1 MKLKSLL
8 NTIKDQSAKIQI
20 NLQYADD
27 IAIDGVKIYWH
38 YSIGFVPDYLLNG
51 VVIELF
57 ASDDI
62 YFITIKA

>member
-8 NTIKDQSAKIQI
+8 NVIKDQSAKIQI
-20 NLQYADD
+20 NLQYAND
-27 IAIDGVKIYWH
+27 IAIDGV
-38 YSIGFVPDYLLNG
+38 YSIGFVPDYLLNSM
-51 VVIELF
+51 VIELF